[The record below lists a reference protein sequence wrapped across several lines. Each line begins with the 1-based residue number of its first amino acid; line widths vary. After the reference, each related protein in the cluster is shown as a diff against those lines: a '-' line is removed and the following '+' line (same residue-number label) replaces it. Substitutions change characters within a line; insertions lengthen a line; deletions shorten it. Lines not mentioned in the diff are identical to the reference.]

1 MAGIATI
8 LGGVAAAVSATGGII
23 SLGQA
28 AKQRKAQ
35 ERAERESERLMQQA
49 RQNLQTKFYEQLQVP
64 TEAYDRQ
71 FREST
76 AQQKQS
82 LQALQESDPRT
93 LAAGVGKVGAVGVAE
108 NQKIRE
114 NMAERMFQLQQIK
127 AKEMRDINDALVSL
141 DAGESRTQELRAREA
156 RKLAKGATESGF
168 ASLASGLGGVAEQIP
183 LYLKSREDRKLSKIT
198 GSEDLRPGS
207 KLYNDQIAYR
217 QQQAQMNL
225 RNQMDPIIQ
234 NNLIDMQERLNLFN
248 NVVPDARQ
256 LYPDYQ
262 SPLGITPV
270 KNVQRQINES
280 F

>member
-114 NMAERMFQLQQIK
+114 DMAERMFQLQQIK

-234 NNLIDMQERLNLFN
+234 NNLIDMQERLNLFT

>member
-114 NMAERMFQLQQIK
+114 DMAERMFQLQQIK

-156 RKLAKGATESGF
+156 RKAC
-168 ASLASGLGGVAEQIP
+168 Q
-183 LYLKSREDRKLSKIT
+183 R
-198 GSEDLRPGS
+198 
-207 KLYNDQIAYR
+207 
-217 QQQAQMNL
+217 
-225 RNQMDPIIQ
+225 RN
-234 NNLIDMQERLNLFN
+234 
-248 NVVPDARQ
+248 
-256 LYPDYQ
+256 
-262 SPLGITPV
+262 
-270 KNVQRQINES
+270 
-280 F
+280 

>member
-114 NMAERMFQLQQIK
+114 DMAERMFQLQQIK

-168 ASLASGLGGVAEQIP
+168 ASLASGLGGVTEQIP

-234 NNLIDMQERLNLFN
+234 NNLIDMQERLNLFT

>member
-114 NMAERMFQLQQIK
+114 DMAERMFQLQQIK

-141 DAGESRTQELRAREA
+141 DAGESRTQELRAIEA

-234 NNLIDMQERLNLFN
+234 NNLIDMQERLNLFT

-262 SPLGITPV
+262 SPIGITPV
-270 KNVQRQINES
+270 KNVPRQINES

>member
-114 NMAERMFQLQQIK
+114 DMAERMFQLQQIK

-262 SPLGITPV
+262 SPIGVTPL
-270 KNVQRQINES
+270 NNES

>member
-1 MAGIATI
+1 MAGII
-8 LGGVAAAVSATGGII
+8 LGSVAAAT
-23 SLGQA
+23 SLAGAGLSFSQA

-35 ERAERESERLMQQA
+35 ERAERESNRLMQQA

-141 DAGESRTQELRAREA
+141 DAGESRTQELRAIEA

-168 ASLASGLGGVAEQIP
+168 ASLASGLGGVTEQIP